1 MNSTRKKNS
10 GDKPVFIA
18 RAERAFRR
26 AATKVR
32 ADYRQRK
39 LKVAV
44 WTNDN

>member
-1 MNSTRKKNS
+1 MNRTKKS
-10 GDKPVFIA
+10 PAKRAFIA
-18 RAERAFRR
+18 RAERAFNR

-44 WTNDN
+44 WAN

>member
-1 MNSTRKKNS
+1 MNRAKKS
-10 GDKPVFIA
+10 DGKRAFVA

-44 WTNDN
+44 WSN